1 MDEAMNRTDGET
13 AGGQSAPSLP
23 RNTAAPPRALVAI
36 ALGANLGDRIGQL
49 RAAVAALDAHP
60 DVTVTRCSP
69 VYEAE
74 AHTLDGTPQPAYLN
88 AVVTASTSLDPEAL
102 LDVLLAIEQEAGR
115 TRAHRWASRT
125 LDLDLVLYADLDL
138 DTVRLSV
145 PHPRLAERRF
155 VLQPLADLAPDRVV
169 PRWNETVADLL
180 AACPDRAALRCT
192 DFALR
197 DDEPQDASHGGGSH
211 GGGDEEP
218 RRNRSEG

>member
-23 RNTAAPPRALVAI
+23 RDTAAAPRALVAI

-125 LDLDLVLYADLDL
+125 LDLDLVLYADLEKGVNPIAYFQPALPLPSFKRRDEAR
-138 DTVRLSV
+138 VRLV
-145 PHPRLAERRF
+145 ERVDAILSRREETG
-155 VLQPLADLAPDRVV
+155 DR
-169 PRWNETVADLL
+169 
-180 AACPDRAALRCT
+180 
-192 DFALR
+192 
-197 DDEPQDASHGGGSH
+197 PQDGLQAVLH
-211 GGGDEEP
+211 P
-218 RRNRSEG
+218 K